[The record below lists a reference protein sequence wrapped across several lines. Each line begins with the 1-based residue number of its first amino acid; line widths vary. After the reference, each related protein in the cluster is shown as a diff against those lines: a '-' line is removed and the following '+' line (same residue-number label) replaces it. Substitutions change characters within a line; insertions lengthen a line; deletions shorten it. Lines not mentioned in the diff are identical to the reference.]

1 LVFVVC
7 GPSGSG
13 KSTLLEALLEREP
26 KLRFSVSMTTRA
38 PRAGEADGRDYF
50 FVDPARFQAA
60 REAGE
65 LLEWA
70 EVHGQLYGTPRG
82 PLERQ
87 REAGQEVVL
96 DIDVQGAAQVREKLA
111 DAIFIFVQPPSL
123 AVLEERLRAR
133 GTESAEQIARRLQTA
148 QEEFRHQ
155 HEFDYLVVNEDLQEA
170 LADLQAIV
178 RAERCRV
185 RSSGQ
190 SLAKND

>member
-1 LVFVVC
+1 MFVVC
-7 GPSGSG
+7 GPSGAG

-26 KLRFSVSMTTRA
+26 NLRFSVSMTTRP
-38 PRAGEADGRDYF
+38 PRAGETDGQDYF
-50 FVDPARFQAA
+50 FVDPARFRAA
-60 REAGE
+60 RDAGE

-82 PLERQ
+82 PLETQ
-87 REAGQEVVL
+87 REAGQDVVL

-111 DAIFIFVQPPSL
+111 DAVFIFIRPPSL
-123 AVLEERLRAR
+123 AALEARLRAR
-133 GTESAEQIARRLQTA
+133 GTESEEQIARRLQTA

-155 HEFDYLVVNEDLQEA
+155 HEFDYLVVNEDLPEA

-185 RSSGQ
+185 R
-190 SLAKND
+190 